1 MGMEEGDLTIEDL
14 LKPKTLLT
22 YFAGYCLGKPLNL
35 KPLLLLRDY
44 CNALVQYDKWW
55 DRTAITREKH
65 DRLMRELR
73 YLMTQYTF
81 CFGEPRY
88 PESTCKRL
96 RENLEAYVRGARK
109 LKARVEEL
117 IKEGENL
124 EVRRRN
130 FEHLMWRLSWMRSN
144 LSWAIE
150 EASKLMAR
158 VEEPIG

>member
-1 MGMEEGDLTIEDL
+1 VNGVGITIEDL

-22 YFAGYCLGKPLNL
+22 YFAGYCLGRPLNL
-35 KPLLLLRDY
+35 KPLLSLCDY
-44 CNALVQYDKWW
+44 CKVLVQYDKWW
-55 DRTAITREKH
+55 ERTAIAREKY

-73 YLMTQYTF
+73 HLMTQYTF
-81 CFGEPRY
+81 CLEEPRY

-117 IKEGENL
+117 IKEGEKL

-130 FEHLMWRLSWMRSN
+130 FEHLMWRLSWMRDN

-158 VEEPIG
+158 GEVREAAQ